1 MGDNRKWELSLTSL
15 DVKVL
20 IICSILASASF
31 VAGLVLYAM
40 TAILGSAFSFMFT
53 LAVLVALLIYFVV
66 GEINLRVTERIDRY
80 NEINKIV
87 HYCYPTITE
96 KQYKQ
101 YIKLAKKGIKANK
114 HSLMTMHFAD
124 IKNADK
130 WLQTEEHVPLKHKWT
145 YQLSQENGI
154 KIRA

>member
-1 MGDNRKWELSLTSL
+1 MRDNREWELSLTSF

-40 TAILGSAFSFMFT
+40 TAIFGSAFSFM
-53 LAVLVALLIYFVV
+53 LSLVVMIALLIYFVV
-66 GEINLRVTERIDRY
+66 GEINLRVTERVDRY

-87 HYCYPTITE
+87 HYCYPVITE

-130 WLQTEEHVPLKHKWT
+130 WLQTEEHVPLEHKWT

>member
-40 TAILGSAFSFMFT
+40 AAIFGSAFSFMFA

-66 GEINLRVTERIDRY
+66 GEINLRVTE
-80 NEINKIV
+80 
-87 HYCYPTITE
+87 
-96 KQYKQ
+96 
-101 YIKLAKKGIKANK
+101 
-114 HSLMTMHFAD
+114 
-124 IKNADK
+124 
-130 WLQTEEHVPLKHKWT
+130 
-145 YQLSQENGI
+145 
-154 KIRA
+154 